1 MTIDRRALWVLLI
14 ALLAIVVLVAVA
26 RGPFGGP
33 GDGTGP
39 GGACPPGHVTSTGCA
54 KP

>member
-14 ALLAIVVLVAVA
+14 ALLAIVLIVAVS
-26 RGPFGGP
+26 RGPFGNA
-33 GDGTGP
+33 GDGP
-39 GGACPPGHVTSTGCA
+39 GGACPPGHVTDAGCT